1 MQAVMNKRQGGI
13 VEANNNGE
21 LRVLDMDAALLEAV
35 PPSSREKARIGL
47 GAKKVSAAPGPW
59 HLGGLVDTS
68 GLGILV
74 IDGLLT
80 RDVQIAGTR
89 SREILGAGD
98 ILRPWDDDSAL
109 NPVPSKTTW
118 TVLEPTVG
126 GVLDQRWKLV
136 ASRWPDFGE
145 ELLRRIVRRSR
156 WLAVL
161 LAIAT
166 MRGVEDRVILLLWHL
181 AGNWGKVTSA
191 GTIVPFRLT
200 HEVIADLVGARRPS
214 VTTAIAGLEREGK
227 LERVDGGWLLCGD
240 PPSSGA

>member
-1 MQAVMNKRQGGI
+1 MNKLEGATI
-13 VEANNNGE
+13 ESKNNGE
-21 LRVLDMDAALLEAV
+21 VRVLEVDAALLEAV
-35 PPSSREKARIGL
+35 PPSGRETARMGL
-47 GAKKVSAAPGPW
+47 RAKRVSAARGPW
-59 HLGGLVDTS
+59 RLEGLVDTT

-74 IDGLLT
+74 TEGLLT

-98 ILRPWDDDSAL
+98 VLRPWDDDSTL
-109 NPVPSKTTW
+109 NPVPSRTSW

-126 GVLDQRWKLV
+126 AVLDQRWKLV

-145 ELLRRIVRRSR
+145 EVLRRIVRRSR

-161 LAIAT
+161 LAIAA
-166 MRGVEDRVILLLWHL
+166 MRGMEDRVILLLWHL

-191 GTIVPFRLT
+191 GTLVPFGLT

-214 VTTAIAGLEREGK
+214 VTTAIAGLDREGE
-227 LERVDGGWLLCGD
+227 LERVDGGWLLRRD

>member
-1 MQAVMNKRQGGI
+1 MNKAEGGI
-13 VEANNNGE
+13 IESKNDNGE
-21 LRVLDMDAALLEAV
+21 VRLLEVDVALLEAV
-35 PPSSREKARIGL
+35 PPSSRETARAGL
-47 GAKKVSAAPGPW
+47 RAKRVSAAPGPW
-59 HLGGLVDTS
+59 RPEGVVDAS

-74 IDGLLT
+74 VEGLLT

-98 ILRPWDDDSAL
+98 LLRPWDDDSTL
-109 NPVPSKTTW
+109 NPVPSRTTW

-126 GVLDQRWKLV
+126 GVLDERWKLV
-136 ASRWPDFGE
+136 ASRWPDFGD
-145 ELLRRIVRRSR
+145 ELLRRVVRRSR

-191 GTIVPFRLT
+191 GTLVPFGLT

-227 LERVDGGWLLCGD
+227 LERVDDGWLLRGD